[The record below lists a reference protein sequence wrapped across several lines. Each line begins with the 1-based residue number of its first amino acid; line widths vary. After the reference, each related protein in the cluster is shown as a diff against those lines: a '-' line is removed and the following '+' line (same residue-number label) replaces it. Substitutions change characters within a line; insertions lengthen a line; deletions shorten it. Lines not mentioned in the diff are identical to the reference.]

1 MDNEFICN
9 LGKPISRKEI
19 AIEKLE
25 SGSWV
30 VLGTPK
36 CSREELN
43 ELLGVIY
50 HELKQR
56 GS

>member
-1 MDNEFICN
+1 MESEFICN
-9 LGKPISRKEI
+9 LGKPISRKEVV
-19 AIEKLE
+19 IEKLE
-25 SGSWV
+25 SGSFV

-50 HELKQR
+50 HELKMR